1 MPCEQGVVTR
11 TKNKS
16 IAFVCDTGFASRCCI
31 KVFMSPLCGFRKLL
45 RKEAFFMQKLKELY
59 QHSLKEFCN
68 TKTVVLCGILAALA
82 IVLSMVASIQFGPYI
97 RIGFSGLPNRIVEFL
112 FGPVVGCLFGGAL
125 DFLKYIVKPDGP
137 FFFGFTFNAMF
148 SGLIY
153 GTLLYRRPVSIKRIV
168 IAEFIVKLVIN
179 CGLNTLWLS
188 MLYGKGFIAL
198 IGPRIIKNI
207 IMLPIDSIIL
217 LFTLT
222 YAGKI
227 AAKFGFFTMKTRSEE
242 CA

>member
-1 MPCEQGVVTR
+1 
-11 TKNKS
+11 
-16 IAFVCDTGFASRCCI
+16 
-31 KVFMSPLCGFRKLL
+31 
-45 RKEAFFMQKLKELY
+45 MQKLKELY
-59 QHSLKEFCN
+59 QNSLKEFCN

-137 FFFGFTFNAMF
+137 FFFGFTFNAML

-188 MLYGKGFIAL
+188 VLYGKGFIAL